1 MKILSVLD
9 AVGWGGTKEQA
20 YITAVGLK
28 NLGFDVSFALSFDFE
43 AFKEKIKDKVP
54 YYEFEKETPFKRISF
69 FTYKRLYD
77 IISKNN
83 FDVILANSPKA
94 LDYVRVVYP
103 FLSKKPKIVAFKR
116 SGRKSNMLSKYF
128 KYSIADKIVV
138 VSKKVYEELL
148 EEDFFKDKLRLIQS
162 GIDLSRFK
170 RASYEEKIALRK
182 KYNLPL
188 DKHIFVNVANYNPEI
203 KGHIDI
209 LKAYKQI
216 EKDNTMLLFV
226 GLLTDKDAMKEASS
240 FGIKHFL
247 GLGYKED
254 VEYILRAC
262 DSFVLGS
269 RLEGIAGALLQ
280 AMASG
285 LVCIS
290 TNVGG
295 ISEYMKDGINGFL
308 IPPKDINAMVNIME
322 KVLNLDSNI
331 REHIIQNAI
340 ATSKEYSIENMLSK
354 YVKLLEELS

>member
-28 NLGFDVSFALSFDFE
+28 SLGFDVSFALSYDFE
-43 AFKEKIKDKVP
+43 AFKEKIKDKVS

-77 IISKNN
+77 IISKND
-83 FDVILANSPKA
+83 FDVIFANSPKA

-103 FLSKKPKIVAFKR
+103 FLSKKPKIIAFKR
-116 SGRKSNMLSKYF
+116 SGRKSNFFSKYF
-128 KYSIADKIVV
+128 KYSVADRIVV
-138 VSKKVYEELL
+138 VSKKVYQELL
-148 EEDFFKDKLRLIQS
+148 EDGFLKDKLRLIQS
-162 GIDLSRFK
+162 GIDLSRFRK
-170 RASYEEKIALRK
+170 ATQEEKISLRK

-188 DKHIFVNVANYNPEI
+188 DKYIFVNVANYNPEV

-209 LKAYKQI
+209 LKAYKKM

-226 GLLTDKDAMKEASS
+226 GFLTDKDAVKEAAY
-240 FGIKHFL
+240 FGIKNFL
-247 GLGYKED
+247 GLGYRED

-290 TNVGG
+290 TDVGG
-295 ISEYMKDGINGFL
+295 IAEYMKDGINGFL
-308 IPPKDINAMVNIME
+308 VKPKDIDAMAKAME

-331 REHIIQNAI
+331 RENIIQNAI
-340 ATSKEYSIENMLSK
+340 STSTGYSVENMLSK
-354 YVKLLEELS
+354 YVKLLEEIS

>member
-28 NLGFDVSFALSFDFE
+28 SLGFDVSFALSYDFE

-54 YYEFEKETPFKRISF
+54 YYEFERETPFKRVSF
-69 FTYKRLYD
+69 FTYKKLYD
-77 IISKNN
+77 IISKND
-83 FDVILANSPKA
+83 FDIIFANSPKA
-94 LDYVRVVYP
+94 LDYVRIVYT

-116 SGRKSNMLSKYF
+116 SGRKSNFFSKYF
-128 KYSIADKIVV
+128 KYSVADKVVV
-138 VSKKVYEELL
+138 VSKKVYQELL
-148 EEDFFKDKLRLIQS
+148 EEGFLKDKLILIQS
-162 GIDLSRFK
+162 GIDLSRFR
-170 RASYEEKIALRK
+170 RATQEEKIALRK

-209 LKAYKQI
+209 LKAYKKI

-226 GLLTDKDAMKEASS
+226 GLLTDKDAVKEATH
-240 FGIKHFL
+240 FGIKNFL
-247 GLGYKED
+247 GLGYKD
-254 VEYILRAC
+254 DIEYILRAC

-290 TNVGG
+290 TDVGG
-295 ISEYMKDGINGFL
+295 ISEYMKDGVNGFL
-308 IPPKDINAMVNIME
+308 IKPKDIDAMAKAMG
-322 KVLNLDSNI
+322 KVLNLDSTLKEN
-331 REHIIQNAI
+331 IIQNAI
-340 ATSKEYSIENMLSK
+340 TTSKEYSVENMLSK

>member
-20 YITAVGLK
+20 YITAFGLK

-83 FDVILANSPKA
+83 FDVIFANSPKA

-103 FLSKKPKIVAFKR
+103 FLSKKPKIVGFKR
-116 SGRKSNMLSKYF
+116 SGRKSNTLSKYF

-148 EEDFFKDKLRLIQS
+148 EEDFFRDKLRLIQS

-170 RASYEEKIALRK
+170 RASDDERIALRK

-308 IPPKDINAMVNIME
+308 IPPKDINAMANIME
-322 KVLNLDSNI
+322 KVLNLDSNV

-354 YVKLLEELS
+354 YVKLLEELY

>member
-28 NLGFDVSFALSFDFE
+28 SLGFDISFALSYDFL

-54 YYEFEKETPFKRISF
+54 YYEFEKETPFKRMSF

-77 IISKNN
+77 IISKND
-83 FDVILANSPKA
+83 FDVIFANSPKA

-116 SGRKSNMLSKYF
+116 SGRKSNFFSKYF
-128 KYSIADKIVV
+128 KYSVADRIVV
-138 VSKKVYEELL
+138 VSKKVYQELL
-148 EEDFFKDKLRLIQS
+148 EENFLKDKLRLIQS
-162 GIDLSRFK
+162 GIDLSRFRK
-170 RASYEEKIALRK
+170 ATQEEKITLRK

-188 DKHIFVNVANYNPEI
+188 DKFIFVNVANYNPEV

-209 LKAYKQI
+209 LKAYKKM

-226 GLLTDKDAMKEASS
+226 GLLTDKDAVKEAKSL
-240 FGIKHFL
+240 GIKNFL

-254 VEYILRAC
+254 VEYILRAS
-262 DSFVLGS
+262 DAFVLGS

-290 TNVGG
+290 TDVGG
-295 ISEYMKDGINGFL
+295 ITEYMKDSVNGFL
-308 IPPKDINAMVNIME
+308 IKPKDIDAMSKAME
-322 KVLNLDSNI
+322 KVLNLDDQTKES
-331 REHIIQNAI
+331 IIKNAI
-340 ATSKEYSIENMLSK
+340 ATSKEYSVENMLSK
-354 YVKLLEELS
+354 YAKLLEELG

>member
-28 NLGFDVSFALSFDFE
+28 GLGFDISFALSYDFS

-54 YYEFEKETPFKRISF
+54 YYEFEKETPFKRMSF

-77 IISKNN
+77 IISKND
-83 FDVILANSPKA
+83 FDVIFANSPKA

-116 SGRKSNMLSKYF
+116 SGRKSNFFSKYF
-128 KYSIADKIVV
+128 KYSVADRIVV
-138 VSKKVYEELL
+138 VSKKVYQELL
-148 EEDFFKDKLRLIQS
+148 EENFLKDKLRLIQS
-162 GIDLSRFK
+162 GIDLSRFRK
-170 RASYEEKIALRK
+170 ATQEEKITLRK

-188 DKHIFVNVANYNPEI
+188 DKFIFVNVANYNPEV

-209 LKAYKQI
+209 LKAYKKM

-226 GLLTDKDAMKEASS
+226 GLLTDKDAVKEAKSL
-240 FGIKHFL
+240 GIKNFL
-247 GLGYKED
+247 GLGYRED
-254 VEYILRAC
+254 VEYILRAS
-262 DSFVLGS
+262 DAFVLGS

-290 TNVGG
+290 TDVGG
-295 ISEYMKDGINGFL
+295 ITEYMKDSVNGFL
-308 IPPKDINAMVNIME
+308 IKPKDIDAMSKAME
-322 KVLNLDSNI
+322 KVLNLDDQTKES
-331 REHIIQNAI
+331 IIKNA
-340 ATSKEYSIENMLSK
+340 
-354 YVKLLEELS
+354 

>member
-1 MKILSVLD
+1 
-9 AVGWGGTKEQA
+9 
-20 YITAVGLK
+20 
-28 NLGFDVSFALSFDFE
+28 
-43 AFKEKIKDKVP
+43 
-54 YYEFEKETPFKRISF
+54 
-69 FTYKRLYD
+69 
-77 IISKNN
+77 
-83 FDVILANSPKA
+83 
-94 LDYVRVVYP
+94 
-103 FLSKKPKIVAFKR
+103 
-116 SGRKSNMLSKYF
+116 
-128 KYSIADKIVV
+128 
-138 VSKKVYEELL
+138 
-148 EEDFFKDKLRLIQS
+148 LIQS

-308 IPPKDINAMVNIME
+308 IPPKDINAMAKAME
-322 KVLNLDSNI
+322 KVLNLDSNV